1 MPDLRWPPFENMTQ
15 FLRHVTSSAYV
26 ADFKGNI
33 FDYLPSKGG
42 VFGLG
47 DHSGMRILGMG
58 FCHPVLIPESLE
70 W

>member
-42 VFGLG
+42 AFWGT
-47 DHSGMRILGMG
+47 I
-58 FCHPVLIPESLE
+58 LE
-70 W
+70 WEYLEWVFATLFSFRNL